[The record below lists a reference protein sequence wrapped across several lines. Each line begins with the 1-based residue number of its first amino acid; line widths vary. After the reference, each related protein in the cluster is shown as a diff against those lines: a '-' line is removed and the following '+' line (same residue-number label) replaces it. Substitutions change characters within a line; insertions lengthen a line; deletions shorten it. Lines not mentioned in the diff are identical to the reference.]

1 MCGLIAH
8 HYVRNHYIVAMMGL
22 IYNLFSKI
30 EQFMIKDIDKTAY

>member
-1 MCGLIAH
+1 MSEITL
-8 HYVRNHYIVAMMGL
+8 IVAMMGL